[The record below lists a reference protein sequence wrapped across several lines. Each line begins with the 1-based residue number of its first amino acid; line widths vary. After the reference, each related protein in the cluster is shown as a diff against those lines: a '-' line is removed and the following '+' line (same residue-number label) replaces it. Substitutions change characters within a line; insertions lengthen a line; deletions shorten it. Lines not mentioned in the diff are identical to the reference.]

1 MKQGKGWYE
10 GNRHTME
17 LKLTK
22 CSLQNYEMNE
32 LDLKKKMSLSVQR
45 LILEEIKELCSGLC
59 LIQVPIR
66 YIKWKCENSVLET
79 SGLNWLILNI
89 FILK

>member
-1 MKQGKGWYE
+1 
-10 GNRHTME
+10 ME

-66 YIKWKCENSVLET
+66 YIK
-79 SGLNWLILNI
+79 
-89 FILK
+89 

>member
-1 MKQGKGWYE
+1 
-10 GNRHTME
+10 ME

-32 LDLKKKMSLSVQR
+32 LDLKKKKMSLSVQR

-66 YIKWKCENSVLET
+66 YIK
-79 SGLNWLILNI
+79 
-89 FILK
+89 